1 MTYSLAGRTDKRI
14 QHERKDCLNVVT
26 LTFFSLKENKTLQS
40 YHTTIFSLQFL
51 RDNRRNLLSSAEE
64 SYNNAKSCDQDTTKQ
79 EIKTKLDT
87 EAHGDK
93 TPPEQSKTT
102 PSSSSSESP
111 SPSKSANSRKEPLSV
126 VSERIRSLIKKL
138 DVRAWFKKTASH
150 EKTRKASVKTEKPD
164 LHHDRKQ
171 NDVVEE
177 ASGIAQENE
186 ENAGHS
192 NEDNVAAISVTS
204 WVCVEGA
211 FEGLPWEVECT
222 AEVWKVL
229 HDKRLEPWKKKRFVE
244 KVRSLAQGRNNWTVH
259 LCKRLEGLPKSRGM
273 LLYETRLTDA
283 ARIIWECAVAF
294 SPRYS
299 DEDTESKTTIYS
311 EIIRIWDIVFD
322 HDKVQHSIENIV
334 TSFTRGQG
342 CILKKELRGLPRVDA
357 SENQG
362 PNLYVKQTQ
371 TSVPTFSSASEL
383 QEDETVTDEANDDQM
398 TFFPPAS
405 YHDNEYQ
412 VLKFYHLSTAMIQT
426 ILKQQSCSV
435 EIDFPFRVTEEE
447 HDIINF
453 EPSPRSSI
461 ILIGRS
467 GTGKTTCILYRLW
480 KDFIN
485 YWRNAVDSGPLLS
498 KRIVF
503 LPKDNSDSESS
514 SFEVGDFA
522 CGKSQQSDETQSSA
536 ESGRTQGD
544 DCEAATSCPADP
556 PASVETGSES
566 EESLE
571 HLHQLFV
578 TKNGVLCQEIQ
589 KNFNALSQGCSFIK
603 HASKQDKAPLKLQEV
618 DDSATGWPLFLN
630 ARDLYVILDASL
642 PEPYFFPRNE
652 DGSLETRV
660 QDWGEEDNQ
669 LSTIPIIEDDDD
681 AEDEDAE
688 DDTDEEDE
696 DQTTEGDVSTC
707 EQRRSMVF
715 VSYSTFENLLW
726 SKMCKKKKR
735 VDFHPSLVWME
746 IRSFIK
752 GSYEALHTK
761 NGHLSLG
768 SYQKIGQ
775 KRAPN
780 FTADREA
787 IYKLFVSYE
796 RVKRSSNMFDENDL
810 VFHLYHRL
818 RQCRVPDW
826 SIHNLYVDETQD
838 FTQAELVL
846 LIRCCRDPNGVFLTG
861 DTAQSVMRG
870 ISFRFEDLRSLFF
883 YLKESYKAVGVQAE
897 VLVPQIMPLIYN
909 YRSHSGILNLAS
921 SVVSLLQEY
930 FPESFDKLAKDQGQL
945 DGPKPVLLGS
955 CSQSDLAIIL
965 RGNKRKTTTIEFGAH
980 QVILVASNEAR
991 ERLPEELSHALV
1003 LTIYEAKGLE
1013 FDDVLVYNFF
1023 KDSQVRCCRDGHR

>member
-1 MTYSLAGRTDKRI
+1 MSVVKERI
-14 QHERKDCLNVVT
+14 Q
-26 LTFFSLKENKTLQS
+26 
-40 YHTTIFSLQFL
+40 
-51 RDNRRNLLSSAEE
+51 
-64 SYNNAKSCDQDTTKQ
+64 
-79 EIKTKLDT
+79 
-87 EAHGDK
+87 
-93 TPPEQSKTT
+93 
-102 PSSSSSESP
+102 
-111 SPSKSANSRKEPLSV
+111 
-126 VSERIRSLIKKL
+126 SLIKKL
-138 DVRAWFKKTASH
+138 DVRTWFEKVASH
-150 EKTRKASVKTEKPD
+150 EKTRKASMKTEKPD
-164 LHHDRKQ
+164 LQ
-171 NDVVEE
+171 NDQKRSEE
-177 ASGIAQENE
+177 VSGVAE
-186 ENAGHS
+186 EKEGKSSRS
-192 NEDNVAAISVTS
+192 NEDNDTIVSVTS
-204 WVCVEGA
+204 EACVEGA

-222 AEVWKVL
+222 AEVWKIL
-229 HDKRLEPWKKKRFVE
+229 HDKRLESWKKKLFVE
-244 KVRSLAQGRNNWTVH
+244 KVRNLAQGRDNWTVH

-322 HDKVQHSIENIV
+322 HDNVPHAIENIV
-334 TSFTRGQG
+334 TSFTRGQD
-342 CILKKELRGLPRVDA
+342 CILKKELRGLPRADA
-357 SENQG
+357 SQNQG
-362 PNLYVKQTQ
+362 PNLYVKQAQ
-371 TSVPTFSSASEL
+371 TNECSSLLASEV
-383 QEDETVTDEANDDQM
+383 QEDKTVKDEANDDQV

-405 YHDNEYQ
+405 HHDNEYQ

-453 EPSPRSSI
+453 EPSPQSSI

-467 GTGKTTCILYRLW
+467 GTGKTTCVLYRLW

-498 KRIVF
+498 KRMMF
-503 LPKDNSDSESS
+503 LPKDNSNSDSSTIE
-514 SFEVGDFA
+514 EGDFA
-522 CGKSQQSDETQSSA
+522 GAISQQSDETQSSA
-536 ESGRTQGD
+536 DSAGTHGG

-556 PASVETGSES
+556 LVSVKTDSGS

-589 KNFNALSQGCSFIK
+589 KNFNALSQACPFIK
-603 HASKQDKAPLKLQEV
+603 HMSKQDKAPLKLQEV

-669 LSTIPIIEDDDD
+669 LSTIPIMDDDED

-696 DQTTEGDVSTC
+696 DQNTEGDASTF

-715 VSYSTFENLLW
+715 VSYTIFENLLW
-726 SKMCKKKKR
+726 SKLCKKKKH
-735 VDFHPSLVWME
+735 VNFHPSLVWME

-761 NGHLSLG
+761 SGHLSLE

-787 IYKLFVSYE
+787 IYKLFLSYE

-883 YLKESYKAVGVQAE
+883 YLNESYKAVGVQAE
-897 VLVPQIMPLIYN
+897 VLVPQIMPLIHN

-945 DGPKPVLLGS
+945 GGPKPVLLGS

-1023 KDSQVRCCRDGHR
+1023 KDSQVRCYRGAQH

>member
-1 MTYSLAGRTDKRI
+1 MKM
-14 QHERKDCLNVVT
+14 
-26 LTFFSLKENKTLQS
+26 
-40 YHTTIFSLQFL
+40 
-51 RDNRRNLLSSAEE
+51 
-64 SYNNAKSCDQDTTKQ
+64 
-79 EIKTKLDT
+79 KLDA
-87 EAHGDK
+87 EAHEEK
-93 TPPEQSKTT
+93 ISPEQSKT
-102 PSSSSSESP
+102 SSSLSSSETP
-111 SPSKSANSRKEPLSV
+111 SPTMPSSKSTRSRKESLSV
-126 VSERIRSLIKKL
+126 VSERIRSLIRKL
-138 DVRAWFKKTASH
+138 DVRAWFKKADSH
-150 EKTRKASVKTEKPD
+150 EKPRKASMKTEKPD
-164 LHHDRKQ
+164 LRHDQKQ
-171 NDVVEE
+171 TDVVEE
-177 ASGIAQENE
+177 GGRIPEVNE

-192 NEDNVAAISVTS
+192 DEDNDAIVSVTS
-204 WVCVEGA
+204 RVCVEGA

-222 AEVWKVL
+222 AEVWKIL
-229 HDKRLEPWKKKRFVE
+229 HDKRLEPWKKKLFVE
-244 KVRSLAQGRNNWTVH
+244 KARNLAQGRDNWTVH

-299 DEDTESKTTIYS
+299 DKDAESKTTIYS

-322 HDKVQHSIENIV
+322 HDKVPHAIGNIV
-334 TSFTRGQG
+334 TSFTRGQD

-357 SENQG
+357 SQNQG
-362 PNLYVKQTQ
+362 PNLYVKKTQ
-371 TSVPTFSSASEL
+371 TNVSPFSSASEL
-383 QEDETVTDEANDDQM
+383 QEDETVEDEASDDQV

-405 YHDNEYQ
+405 HHDNEYQ
-412 VLKFYHLSTAMIQT
+412 VLKFYHLSTAMIKT
-426 ILKQQSCSV
+426 ILKQQQSCSV

-453 EPSPRSSI
+453 QPSPQSSI

-485 YWRNAVDSGPLLS
+485 YWRNAEESGPLLP
-498 KRIVF
+498 KRMVF
-503 LPKDNSDSESS
+503 LPKENSESDSSNLKE
-514 SFEVGDFA
+514 GD
-522 CGKSQQSDETQSSA
+522 KSQQSDETQSRA
-536 ESGRTQGD
+536 ESEVTQGD
-544 DCEAATSCPADP
+544 ECEPAASCPADP
-556 PASVETGSES
+556 VVSAGSES

-589 KNFNALSQGCSFIK
+589 KNFNALSQAGPFIK
-603 HASKQDKAPLKLQEV
+603 HASKQDEAPLKLQDVGE
-618 DDSATGWPLFLN
+618 SATGWPLFLN
-630 ARDLYVILDASL
+630 ARDLYFILDASL
-642 PEPYFFPRNE
+642 PKPYFFARNE

-669 LSTIPIIEDDDD
+669 LSTIPIIDDDED
-681 AEDEDAE
+681 AGDEDAE
-688 DDTDEEDE
+688 DDTDEDEE
-696 DQTTEGDVSTC
+696 DQTTKGDALTC

-715 VSYSTFENLLW
+715 VSYTIFENLLF

-752 GSYEALHTK
+752 GSYEALHTES
-761 NGHLSLG
+761 GHLSLE

-796 RVKRSSNMFDENDL
+796 RVKRSFNMFDENDL

-870 ISFRFEDLRSLFF
+870 ISFRFQDLRSLFF
-883 YLKESYKAVGVQAE
+883 YLNESYKAVGVQAE
-897 VLVPQIMPLIYN
+897 VLVPRIMPLIYN
-909 YRSHSGILNLAS
+909 YRSHRGILNLAS
-921 SVVSLLQEY
+921 SVVSMLQEY

-965 RGNKRKTTTIEFGAH
+965 RGNRRKTTTIEFGAH
-980 QVILVASNEAR
+980 QAILVASNDAR
-991 ERLPEELSHALV
+991 ERLPEELSHGLV

-1023 KDSQVRCCRDGHR
+1023 KDSQVRCCRNGQH

>member
-1 MTYSLAGRTDKRI
+1 M
-14 QHERKDCLNVVT
+14 
-26 LTFFSLKENKTLQS
+26 
-40 YHTTIFSLQFL
+40 
-51 RDNRRNLLSSAEE
+51 
-64 SYNNAKSCDQDTTKQ
+64 
-79 EIKTKLDT
+79 DT
-87 EAHGDK
+87 EAKGEK
-93 TPPEQSKTT
+93 ISPKRSKTSLSSSNSET
-102 PSSSSSESP
+102 PSS
-111 SPSKSANSRKEPLSV
+111 SKSANSRKEPLPV
-126 VSERIRSLIKKL
+126 VCERIQSLIKKL
-138 DVRAWFKKTASH
+138 DVRAWFQKVASH
-150 EKTRKASVKTEKPD
+150 EKPRKVSTKTEKSD
-164 LHHDRKQ
+164 LQ
-171 NDVVEE
+171 NDQKQSNVVEG

-186 ENAGHS
+186 GNS
-192 NEDNVAAISVTS
+192 NRGNDDNDAVICKTLK
-204 WVCVEGA
+204 EA
-211 FEGLPWEVECT
+211 FKGLPWEVECT
-222 AEVWKVL
+222 EKVRKIL
-229 HDKRLEPWKKKRFVE
+229 HDRRLEWWKKTLFVE
-244 KVRSLAQGRNNWTVH
+244 KVKNLAQGRDNWTVH
-259 LCKRLEGLPKSRGM
+259 LCKRLEGLPKMRGM

-299 DEDTESKTTIYS
+299 DEDTESKTTHYS

-322 HDKVQHSIENIV
+322 HDKVPHAIKNIV
-334 TSFTRGQG
+334 TSFTRGQD

-357 SENQG
+357 SQNQG
-362 PNLYVKQTQ
+362 PNLYVKQNQ
-371 TSVPTFSSASEL
+371 TSVPTFSSASEV
-383 QEDETVTDEANDDQM
+383 QEDETVTDKANDDQV

-405 YHDNEYQ
+405 HHDNEYQ

-447 HDIINF
+447 HEIINF
-453 EPSPRSSI
+453 EPSPQSSI

-480 KDFIN
+480 KDFLT
-485 YWRNAVDSGPLLS
+485 YWKKAKKSGPWLP
-498 KRIVF
+498 KGTVF
-503 LPKDNSDSESS
+503 LPKDNSDSNSPN
-514 SFEVGDFA
+514 FEEGDFA
-522 CGKSQQSDETQSSA
+522 GGTSQQSDETQSRA

-544 DCEAATSCPADP
+544 DCEAAASCPAQP
-556 PASVETGSES
+556 VVSTGSES

-589 KNFNALSQGCSFIK
+589 KNFNGLSQACTFIK
-603 HASKQDKAPLKLQEV
+603 HESEQGKAPLKLQEV
-618 DDSATGWPLFLN
+618 DDSATGWPLFSN

-642 PEPYFFPRNE
+642 PKPYFFPRNE
-652 DGSLETRV
+652 DGSLGTKV
-660 QDWGEEDNQ
+660 QDWSEEDSQ
-669 LSTIPIIEDDDD
+669 LSTIPIID
-681 AEDEDAE
+681 EDEDAE
-688 DDTDEEDE
+688 DDDAEDDTDGEHE
-696 DQTTEGDVSTC
+696 DQTTESDASNC

-715 VSYSTFENLLW
+715 VSYTVFENQLW
-726 SKMCKKKKR
+726 PKMCKKKKR

-761 NGHLSLG
+761 SGHLSLE
-768 SYQKIGQ
+768 SYQEIGL

-787 IYKLFVSYE
+787 IYKLFESYD

-818 RQCRVPDW
+818 TQCSVPDW

-838 FTQAELVL
+838 FTQAELML
-846 LIRCCRDPNGVFLTG
+846 LIRCCRDPNKVFLTG

-883 YLKESYKAVGVQAE
+883 YLNESHKAVEVQAE

-945 DGPKPVLLGS
+945 DGPKPVLLES
-955 CSQSDLAIIL
+955 CSQMDLAILL

-1023 KDSQVRCCRDGHR
+1023 KDSQVRCCRDGQH

>member
-1 MTYSLAGRTDKRI
+1 MS
-14 QHERKDCLNVVT
+14 
-26 LTFFSLKENKTLQS
+26 
-40 YHTTIFSLQFL
+40 
-51 RDNRRNLLSSAEE
+51 
-64 SYNNAKSCDQDTTKQ
+64 
-79 EIKTKLDT
+79 
-87 EAHGDK
+87 
-93 TPPEQSKTT
+93 PEQSKT
-102 PSSSSSESP
+102 SSSSTNIENP
-111 SPSKSANSRKEPLSV
+111 STSMPSSKSANSRKEPLSV
-126 VSERIRSLIKKL
+126 VTERIRSLIKKL
-138 DVRAWFKKTASH
+138 DVHAWFKKVASH
-150 EKTRKASVKTEKPD
+150 EKPRKASLKMEKPD
-164 LHHDRKQ
+164 LQ
-171 NDVVEE
+171 NDQKQSDVEE
-177 ASGIAQENE
+177 EANGIAKENE

-192 NEDNVAAISVTS
+192 NEDNDAIVSVTTGP
-204 WVCVEGA
+204 CIEGA

-222 AEVWKVL
+222 AEVWKIL
-229 HDKRLEPWKKKRFVE
+229 HDKRLEPWKKKLFVE
-244 KVRSLAQGRNNWTVH
+244 KVKNLAQGRDNWTVH
-259 LCKRLEGLPKSRGM
+259 LCKRLEGLPKGRGM

-283 ARIIWECAVAF
+283 ARIMWECAIAF

-299 DEDTESKTTIYS
+299 DEDTKSKTTIYS

-322 HDKVQHSIENIV
+322 HDNVQHAIENIV
-334 TSFTRGQG
+334 TSFTRGQD

-357 SENQG
+357 SQNYG
-362 PNLYVKQTQ
+362 PNFYVKQTQ
-371 TSVPTFSSASEL
+371 TNVPPFASASEL
-383 QEDETVTDEANDDQM
+383 QEDEMVKDEANDDLV

-405 YHDNEYQ
+405 HHDNEYQ

-426 ILKQQSCSV
+426 ILKQQQSCSV

-453 EPSPRSSI
+453 APSPQSSI

-498 KRIVF
+498 KRMVF
-503 LPKDNSDSESS
+503 LPKDNLHSDSSN
-514 SFEVGDFA
+514 FEEGET
-522 CGKSQQSDETQSSA
+522 SQQLDETQSRT
-536 ESGRTQGD
+536 ESGVTQGV
-544 DCEAATSCPADP
+544 EYETPTSCPAELVV
-556 PASVETGSES
+556 PAGSESETATRCPAQPVVSAVSES

-589 KNFNALSQGCSFIK
+589 KNFNALSQGCPFIR

-618 DDSATGWPLFLN
+618 EDSATGWPLFLN

-669 LSTIPIIEDDDD
+669 LSTIPIIDDDED
-681 AEDEDAE
+681 VEDEDAE
-688 DDTDEEDE
+688 NDTEEEDE
-696 DQTTEGDVSTC
+696 DQPTEGDDFTC
-707 EQRRSMVF
+707 KQRQSMVF
-715 VSYSTFENLLW
+715 VSYTTFENLLW

-735 VDFHPSLVWME
+735 IDFHPSLVWME

-761 NGHLSLG
+761 NGHLSLE
-768 SYQKIGQ
+768 SYRKIGQ

-780 FTADREA
+780 FTADRET
-787 IYKLFVSYE
+787 IYKLFESYE

-810 VFHLYHRL
+810 VFYLYHRL

-883 YLKESYKAVGVQAE
+883 YLNESYKAVGVQAE

-921 SVVSLLQEY
+921 SVVSVLQKY

-991 ERLPEELSHALV
+991 ERLPEELSLALV

-1023 KDSQVRCCRDGHR
+1023 KDSQVRCRRDGQH